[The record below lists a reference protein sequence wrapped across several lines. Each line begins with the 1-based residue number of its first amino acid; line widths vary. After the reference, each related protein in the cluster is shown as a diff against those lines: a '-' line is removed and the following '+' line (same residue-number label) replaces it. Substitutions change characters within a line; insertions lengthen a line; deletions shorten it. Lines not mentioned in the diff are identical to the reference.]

1 MKTDNIVW
9 NENNTPVSTHFDD
22 VYFSNDDAIAETQYV
37 FIDGNHLNE
46 RFLAHEGH
54 LFTIGET
61 GFGSGLNFLI
71 AWQQFLQFRQYNP
84 THPLQQLQFISI
96 EKYPLSTNELISI
109 HHAIIKQPLLME
121 LAHQLQQQWPS
132 TAYQFNSVRL
142 HVLFADISKFTSH
155 LNHFKSGIDAWFFDG
170 FSPAK
175 NQAMW
180 SNELFSELYKHTNK
194 KATFA
199 TFTAAGQVKRH
210 LLNAGFS
217 VSKRKGY
224 GKKRE
229 MLIGYKD

>member
-9 NENNTPVSTHFDD
+9 NENNTPISTHFDD

-71 AWQQFLQFRQYNP
+71 AWQQFLQFRQHNP

-142 HVLFADISKFTSH
+142 HVLFADISEFTSH

-175 NQAMW
+175 NPAMW

-194 KATFA
+194 QATFA